1 MNGLSMNAIP
11 ARLRQLLQGVGAK
24 HVGIAFGLLAAAAL
38 VMHLTVIFWLPR
50 HANWQVWQ
58 FLSGE
63 GQLVNAW
70 FHSPRQTPDNAGDVK
85 AAPEIGYSTCAIDLA
100 QGPVRLRV
108 NAWTPYTSLA
118 LYDATGFNFFVL
130 NDTQMDQGFAEI
142 VLGAEGGPDGAFYRI
157 QSPTRRAVAIVR
169 RLIPTE
175 EGWAEVAAVRAGDV
189 CGVIPPEEARS

>member
-1 MNGLSMNAIP
+1 MNRFSVARTRV
-11 ARLRQLLQGVGAK
+11 RLRQWLQGPGAK
-24 HVGIAFGLLAAAAL
+24 HAGAALGLLATSAL
-38 VMHLTVIFWLPR
+38 VMHLTVVFWLPR

-100 QGPVRLRV
+100 EGPVRLRV

-130 NDTQMDQGFAEI
+130 NDTQMDRAFAEI
-142 VLGAEGGPDGAFYRI
+142 VLGAAGGADRGAYQI
-157 QSPTRRAVAIVR
+157 ASPTRRAVAIVR
-169 RLIPTE
+169 RLIPTD
-175 EGWAEVAAVRAGDV
+175 EGWAEVAAVQAGDV
-189 CGVIPPEEARS
+189 CGVIPPEEAES